1 MRFMKRPELQ
11 LLQVL
16 AAVPEI
22 FPAEHSPQLLAPGL
36 LAYVPGSQFVQLVD
50 AALPANVP
58 ALHFVQ
64 NAAAVPEIQPA
75 GQAEQFCDDERLNLP
90 VSQSEHAEDPASE
103 NVPASHAPQSDDRPP
118 LNLPEGH
125 TEQFSDGRRLN
136 LPESQSEHDVEPV
149 TVLYV
154 PAGQTGHSVSR
165 FAANMALPGVQYMH
179 ALPVSI

>member
-1 MRFMKRPELQ
+1 MPASHGKQVEAPVRFMKRPELQ

-58 ALHFVQ
+58 ALQFVQ
-64 NAAAVPEIQPA
+64 
-75 GQAEQFCDDERLNLP
+75 
-90 VSQSEHAEDPASE
+90 
-103 NVPASHAPQSDDRPP
+103 SDARPP

-125 TEQFSDGRRLN
+125 TEQFSDAARLN

-165 FAANMALPGVQYMH
+165 FAANMALPGVQCAH
-179 ALPVSI
+179 AWPVST